1 MKGTVVSTWL
11 RTCRD
16 LYGNEVINKSLKSV
30 NWSENIVFT
39 PLEDVNDTQIFS
51 LIQTIADNVGT
62 SVNGLWQVIGEN
74 NLQKFSEDYPV
85 FFKRVNLYKFLDS
98 LNFIHSIIMKKI
110 RGARPP
116 KMHLEPIS
124 SNSIYFTYRSDRE
137 LFDYFLG
144 LLNGSAKYFGENI
157 EIKEVER
164 KKGELKVH
172 IKFENTIQRSKRYKF
187 SNSLSSIG
195 LKSLELKMAVPIF
208 VVITFI
214 SILIAGLP
222 KGLIIGVIS
231 GIISVFVSY
240 MTIKPLND
248 IIENIEN
255 NNFDA
260 IEKSITTNDKL
271 EKIYKGISKLKDN
284 IGKDSTSANLV
295 VNELATFTQAMY
307 NTTEKMRKTTEEI
320 ASYSEQVSELATQQ
334 ELSTETLVKQ
344 TNENILALKDLVNSE
359 DRNKNELDKSV
370 EKINQSHIN
379 VDRSSEAIK
388 ESLKSFM
395 DVKEKGKNLQRKAED
410 ITHIVSLVSGISSQ
424 TNLLALNASI
434 EAARAGEQGRGF
446 AVVAEEVRKLAE
458 ESAKSATEINSVIG
472 EIKGNIKEIYED
484 TVTTRKLN
492 DDTQASLLK
501 TKEKFGVIDNNIN
514 ELEENI
520 KEVTYSLDK
529 ITQSKD
535 TVVYKIS
542 EVAAVSQ
549 ETAAITE
556 EVSAA
561 SEEQSSG
568 LQEMAGEAETL
579 KDYSEIL
586 NNLIK
591 KFKM

>member
-458 ESAKSATEINSVIG
+458 QSQQAVKDINSNLSFFAEEINLLVTSI
-472 EIKGNIKEIYED
+472 ENQYNILELETDNLED
-484 TVTTRKLN
+484 VRRT
-492 DDTQASLLK
+492 SL
-501 TKEKFGVIDNNIN
+501 EAN
-514 ELEENI
+514 ELIKVVSSETNKSIIQLNNEVKSVEEMFKTI
-520 KEVTYSLDK
+520 DSLAS
-529 ITQSKD
+529 I
-535 TVVYKIS
+535 
-542 EVAAVSQ
+542 AA
-549 ETAAITE
+549 EN
-556 EVSAA
+556 AA
-561 SEEQSSG
+561 SSQQVNQDIEEFTRNIQDMIDT
-568 LQEMAGEAETL
+568 LQKV
-579 KDYSEIL
+579 KDVGDNFSNDID
-586 NNLIK
+586 I
-591 KFKM
+591 

>member
-62 SVNGLWQVIGEN
+62 SINGLWQVIGEN

-260 IEKSITTNDKL
+260 IDKSITTNDKL

-458 ESAKSATEINSVIG
+458 QSQQAVKDINSNLSFFAEEINLLVTSI
-472 EIKGNIKEIYED
+472 ENQYNILELETD
-484 TVTTRKLN
+484 NLENVRRT
-492 DDTQASLLK
+492 SL
-501 TKEKFGVIDNNIN
+501 EAN
-514 ELEENI
+514 ELIKVVSSETNKSIIQLNNEVKSVEEMFKTI
-520 KEVTYSLDK
+520 DSLAS
-529 ITQSKD
+529 I
-535 TVVYKIS
+535 
-542 EVAAVSQ
+542 AA
-549 ETAAITE
+549 EN
-556 EVSAA
+556 AA
-561 SEEQSSG
+561 SSQQVNQDIEEFTRNIQDMIDT
-568 LQEMAGEAETL
+568 LQKV
-579 KDYSEIL
+579 KDVGDNFSNDID
-586 NNLIK
+586 I
-591 KFKM
+591 

>member
-1 MKGTVVSTWL
+1 
-11 RTCRD
+11 
-16 LYGNEVINKSLKSV
+16 
-30 NWSENIVFT
+30 
-39 PLEDVNDTQIFS
+39 
-51 LIQTIADNVGT
+51 
-62 SVNGLWQVIGEN
+62 
-74 NLQKFSEDYPV
+74 
-85 FFKRVNLYKFLDS
+85 
-98 LNFIHSIIMKKI
+98 
-110 RGARPP
+110 
-116 KMHLEPIS
+116 
-124 SNSIYFTYRSDRE
+124 
-137 LFDYFLG
+137 
-144 LLNGSAKYFGENI
+144 
-157 EIKEVER
+157 
-164 KKGELKVH
+164 
-172 IKFENTIQRSKRYKF
+172 
-187 SNSLSSIG
+187 
-195 LKSLELKMAVPIF
+195 MAVPIF

-260 IEKSITTNDKL
+260 IDKSITTNDKL

-458 ESAKSATEINSVIG
+458 QSQQAVKDINSNLSFFAEEINLLVTSI
-472 EIKGNIKEIYED
+472 ENQYNILELETD
-484 TVTTRKLN
+484 NLENVRRT
-492 DDTQASLLK
+492 SL
-501 TKEKFGVIDNNIN
+501 EAN
-514 ELEENI
+514 ELIKVVSSETNKSIIQLNNEVKSVEEMFKTI
-520 KEVTYSLDK
+520 DSLAS
-529 ITQSKD
+529 I
-535 TVVYKIS
+535 
-542 EVAAVSQ
+542 AA
-549 ETAAITE
+549 EN
-556 EVSAA
+556 AA
-561 SEEQSSG
+561 SSQQVNQDIEEFTRNIQDMIDT
-568 LQEMAGEAETL
+568 LQKV
-579 KDYSEIL
+579 KDVGDNFSNDID
-586 NNLIK
+586 I
-591 KFKM
+591 

>member
-388 ESLKSFM
+388 ESLK
-395 DVKEKGKNLQRKAED
+395 DVKEKSKNLQRKAED

-446 AVVAEEVRKLAE
+446 AVLAEEVRKLAE
-458 ESAKSATEINSVIG
+458 QSQQAVKDINSNLSFFAEEINLLVTSI
-472 EIKGNIKEIYED
+472 ENQYNILELETDNLED
-484 TVTTRKLN
+484 VRRI
-492 DDTQASLLK
+492 SL
-501 TKEKFGVIDNNIN
+501 EAN
-514 ELEENI
+514 ELIKVVSSETNKSIIQLNNEVKSVEEMFKTI
-520 KEVTYSLDK
+520 DSLAS
-529 ITQSKD
+529 I
-535 TVVYKIS
+535 
-542 EVAAVSQ
+542 AA
-549 ETAAITE
+549 EN
-556 EVSAA
+556 AA
-561 SEEQSSG
+561 SSQQVNQDIEEFTRNIQDMIDT
-568 LQEMAGEAETL
+568 LQKV
-579 KDYSEIL
+579 KDVGDNFSNDID
-586 NNLIK
+586 I
-591 KFKM
+591 